1 MTGEFDFIR
10 WIRSVTPAA
19 LGVPVGPGDDC
30 AVIDSPASP
39 LLVTTDVLT
48 EGVDFHLAECGYRA
62 VGRKAMAVNLSDI
75 AAMAGTPLAAVVGVV
90 FPPAGESGPDG
101 DGLPHALHLGL
112 REVADAFGCPIV
124 GGDTNSWAGG
134 LVVTVT
140 VLGTMKPGRKPV
152 TRAGAKPGDRLFVTG
167 PCGGSI
173 LGRHLSPVPRL
184 READAL
190 AGVVELHAMIDI
202 SDGLSKDL
210 AHILE
215 ESGCGAV
222 LIAEQIPI
230 HPDAVVLAK
239 TTGKTPLAHALGD
252 GEDFEL
258 IFAVSE
264 ADASKLRRASPV
276 PVFEIGE
283 CVEGGLW
290 LEADGVRTALEPTGW
305 SHAMG

>member
-10 WIRSVTPAA
+10 WIRSVTPPAA
-19 LGVPVGPGDDC
+19 GVPVGPGDDC
-30 AVIDSPASP
+30 AVIDSPAGP

-48 EGVDFHLAECGYRA
+48 EGVDFILAECGARA

-75 AAMAGTPLAAVVGVV
+75 AAMAGTPLTAVVGVV
-90 FPPAGESGPDG
+90 LPKGVGDVPAQ
-101 DGLPHALHLGL
+101 LHLGL
-112 REVADAFGCPIV
+112 REVADAFACPII
-124 GGDTNSWAGG
+124 GGDTNSWSGG
-134 LVVTVT
+134 LVVSVT
-140 VLGTMKPGRKPV
+140 VLGAMNPGRKPV
-152 TRAGAKPGDRLFVTG
+152 LRSGAKRGDRLFVTG

-173 LGRHLSPVPRL
+173 LGRHLNPTPRL

-190 AGVVELHAMIDI
+190 AGFVDLHAMIDI

-210 AHILE
+210 SHILE

-222 LIAEQIPI
+222 LVAERIPI
-230 HPDAVVLAK
+230 HPDAVGLAK
-239 TTGKTPLAHALGD
+239 TTGESPQTHALGD

-264 ADASKLRRASPV
+264 ADAVKLRSGSPV

-283 CVEGGLW
+283 CVTGGLW
-290 LEADGVRTALEPTGW
+290 LETDGRREPLTPTGW
-305 SHAMG
+305 THTVG